1 MVQVQDVVGRRADP
15 TVVEARRA
23 DPRSIHKGFLGLEA
37 ALRPGSTLS
46 GIRPSGRGLETA
58 AFGRGTGGGRWW
70 GRGGDGGP

>member
-1 MVQVQDVVGRRADP
+1 MVQVLDVVGRQADP

-37 ALRPGSTLS
+37 ALRPRSTLC

-58 AFGRGTGGGRWW
+58 AFGRGRGGVRWW
-70 GRGGDGGP
+70 GRGEGDGP